1 MTYLSDSIVKLFCVV
16 VYGAVR
22 IISQI
27 SHSVG
32 LFPMLQNVLAF
43 NHPVIVNDFM
53 AGLTWGRNFY
63 PHTHPIP
70 IPMGIPMGI
79 PILTA
84 ELLYGAA
91 RIGVVRGLNA
101 STSHARTVVRES
113 CKGDDESQWE
123 RGKFDPRH
131 PKTP

>member
-43 NHPVIVNDFM
+43 NRPVIVNDFM
-53 AGLTWGRNFY
+53 TGLTWGRNFY
-63 PHTHPIP
+63 PHTHTHGDPHGDP
-70 IPMGIPMGI
+70 HTYGRAALWGCSHWSRAW
-79 PILTA
+79 A
-84 ELLYGAA
+84 ECQHITRSHGSA
-91 RIGVVRGLNA
+91 RVL
-101 STSHARTVVRES
+101 
-113 CKGDDESQWE
+113 
-123 RGKFDPRH
+123 
-131 PKTP
+131 